1 LYCSAAGRTQLSKFA
16 SFPMLAPLPPIVHQ
30 QGAARER
37 RQAATHPFELPL
49 GPPPTAAAPGAM
61 WTPLVALPHPPQL
74 LLPQPPLQMPQ
85 AASALRARCP
95 WSEDTATEAASQG
108 HLEALQWAREHGCP
122 WSEKTTAA
130 AAAGGFLEILR

>member
-1 LYCSAAGRTQLSKFA
+1 
-16 SFPMLAPLPPIVHQ
+16 MLAPLPPIAHQ

-37 RQAATHPFELPL
+37 HQAAAHPFELPL
-49 GPPPTAAAPGAM
+49 LPPPPSAASGAV
-61 WTPLVALPHPPQL
+61 WTPFVPQQAPPQL
-74 LLPQPPLQMPQ
+74 LAPQLAPQIPQ
-85 AASALRARCP
+85 AAPGLRARCP

-130 AAAGGFLEILR
+130 AAAGGFLEILRWCRARRQRNV